1 MELTIEYQNG
11 IYTGEVKDGLPHG
24 NGTLKIDDSETFV
37 GSWKEGKRH
46 GAGHHSRISRHD
58 YDGLETTLVYHQHGL
73 WTDDVLSG
81 VVWEYRYEEDM
92 SEKTTESCVFQD
104 EYGLVLLGID
114 REGKL
119 IGALAKEL
127 TELEISY
134 DRKMMC
140 REGNRSWGKV
150 IRDGH
155 TFIGQFSSEKERPYY
170 ADDYI
175 PHGFCIEL
183 KDDELIYCGMFDMG
197 ERKGA
202 GVIPSTNT
210 ESPFTMD
217 FQII

>member
-24 NGTLKIDDSETFV
+24 NGTLKIDDSEAFV
-37 GSWKEGKRH
+37 GLWKEGKRH
-46 GAGHHSRISRHD
+46 GAGHHSRISHHD
-58 YDGLETTLVYHQHGL
+58 YDGLETTLVYHQFGN
-73 WTDDVLSG
+73 WTEDVLSG

-92 SEKTTESCVFQD
+92 GEKTTESCVFQD

-119 IGALAKEL
+119 IGTLTKEM

-134 DRKMMC
+134 DRKMIC
-140 REGNRSWGKV
+140 CEGNRSWGKV

-155 TFIGQFSSEKERPYY
+155 TFIGQFSSKKERPYY

-175 PHGFCIEL
+175 PHGFCIEME
-183 KDDELIYCGMFDMG
+183 DDELIYCGMFDIG
-197 ERKGA
+197 ERKGP
-202 GVIPSTNT
+202 GVTPSTDTDNDYK
-210 ESPFTMD
+210 MD
-217 FQII
+217 FRII